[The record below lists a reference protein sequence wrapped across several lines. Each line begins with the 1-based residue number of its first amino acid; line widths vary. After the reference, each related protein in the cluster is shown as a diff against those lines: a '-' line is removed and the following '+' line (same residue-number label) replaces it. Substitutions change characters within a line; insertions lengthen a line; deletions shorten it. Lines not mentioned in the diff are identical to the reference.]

1 MLLART
7 AQSIYWAGRYLE
19 RAEDLARVVLV
30 HGDSH
35 VDLPVGEDVGWAPL
49 LAVVGADDLVPA
61 PVAPGKAAW
70 PSRPAA
76 TEAVVVELL
85 LVDAGRPYSVLSAL
99 SAARENLRAARVVV
113 PREAWELC
121 NDLWRSQSES
131 RELVH
136 NRHGRVRWLRHVIDA
151 CQRLNGAVWGTM
163 QRDEAL
169 AIALVGQLLER
180 ADLTCR
186 VLQARADTLAPDTY
200 NVGPNS
206 VNDAYDEV
214 RVTAI
219 LRSLAGYQSFRRTAP
234 GTSVI
239 GSAITYLLLD
249 RAFPRSVAAC
259 LTATADE
266 LKHLPRNEAAIDA
279 CAEASMLLTGTIQRP
294 IAAEHLRST
303 TTRLLSAIGRVHDAI
318 HSTYFDFDFV
328 ELFPPARTSGPGAAS
343 LPFTDAPPSIG
354 TGAATAD
361 IGTRRY
367 RVTHTTTYRYAGR
380 ADQSYNEAH
389 LHPRPTPHQSVLS
402 HHMEVDPRPYTWS
415 EAEDVFRNIVTTF
428 VVRGS
433 FDHMSVTSTSE
444 VAVSPCSPPPAA
456 PPWESVRALLER
468 DPGRAT
474 KEARR
479 YRAPSRLIEAGA
491 DFAHYAQESFT
502 PSRPCVEAVVD
513 LCSRIHSDFTY
524 DPGFTSVTTPVEEV
538 FEARRG
544 VCQDFAHLTVA
555 CLRSMAL
562 AARYVS
568 GYIDASSGGSSPSI
582 GGEASHA
589 WASVYLPGWGWLD
602 IDPTNDQLVSTEHVV
617 VAWGR
622 DYNDVSPLRGHVEGA
637 VGAHALDVD
646 VQVRRLS

>member
-35 VDLPVGEDVGWAPL
+35 FDLPVGEDVGWAPL
-49 LAVVGADDLVPA
+49 LAVVGADELVPPP
-61 PVAPGKAAW
+61 PVQQGRATVSSKSAV
-70 PSRPAA
+70 
-76 TEAVVVELL
+76 TEAMVVELL
-85 LVDAGRPYSVLSAL
+85 LVDAGRPYSVLSSL

-136 NRHGRVRWLRHVIDA
+136 NRHGRVRWLQHVIDS

-169 AIALVGQLLER
+169 AIARAGQLLER

-186 VLQARADTLAPDTY
+186 VLRARADTVAPQ
-200 NVGPNS
+200 GE
-206 VNDAYDEV
+206 NDAYDEV
-214 RVTAI
+214 RVTAV
-219 LRSLAGYQSFRRTAP
+219 LRSLGGYQSFRRSAP
-234 GTSVI
+234 GASI
-239 GSAITYLLLD
+239 IDSAVFYLLLE
-249 RAFPRSVAAC
+249 RSFPRSVAAC
-259 LTATADE
+259 LAEAADE
-266 LKHLPRNEAAIDA
+266 LKHLPRNEAVLDACAQAVMRLSGTLKRTIAADELRATTDELLSAVESVYEAIDA
-279 CAEASMLLTGTIQRP
+279 
-294 IAAEHLRST
+294 
-303 TTRLLSAIGRVHDAI
+303 
-318 HSTYFDFDFV
+318 TYFDFDFIEV
-328 ELFPPARTSGPGAAS
+328 CPPARRTASPTSSVPN
-343 LPFTDAPPSIG
+343 PDDAG
-354 TGAATAD
+354 DT
-361 IGTRRY
+361 GTRTY
-367 RVTHTTTYRYAGR
+367 RVMHTTTYRYDGC

-389 LHPRPTPHQSVLS
+389 LHPRPTPRQRVLS
-402 HHMEVDPRPYTWS
+402 HRLEVDPRPFALS
-415 EAEDVFRNIVTTF
+415 EAEDVFGNVVTTF

-433 FDHMSVTSTSE
+433 FEHLSVLSTSE
-444 VAVSPCSPPPAA
+444 VAVTPTPPPPAA
-456 PPWESVRALLER
+456 PPWETVRALLER

-474 KEARR
+474 REARR

-491 DFAHYAQESFT
+491 GFASYAQESFT
-502 PSRPCVEAVVD
+502 PNRPCVEAVVD
-513 LCSRIHSDFTY
+513 LCGRIHADFTY
-524 DPGFTSVTTPVEEV
+524 DPGFTSVTTPVDEV

-555 CLRSMAL
+555 CLRSLAL

-568 GYIDASSGGSSPSI
+568 GYIDASGGVATVAV

-589 WASVYLPGWGWLD
+589 WASIYLPGWGWLD
-602 IDPTNDQLVSTEHVV
+602 VDPTNDQLVSAEHVV

-622 DYNDVSPLRGHVEGA
+622 DYNDVSPLRGHVEGP
-637 VGAHALDVD
+637 VGTHALDVD
-646 VQVRRLS
+646 VEVQRLA